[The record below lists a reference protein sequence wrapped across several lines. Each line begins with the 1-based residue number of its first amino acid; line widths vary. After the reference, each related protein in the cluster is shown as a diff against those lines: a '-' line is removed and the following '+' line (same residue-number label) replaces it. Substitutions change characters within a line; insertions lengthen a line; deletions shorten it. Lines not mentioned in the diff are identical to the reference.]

1 MEGNNNNNNNNN
13 NKTLSR
19 RHLYRTLIADQ
30 LNYDRT
36 KDRHSLQQNLMI
48 HHGSNNDKE
57 TSPQGDE
64 QSMPCS
70 ESSFVSMS
78 LTNTKS
84 TEHDD
89 TSPTTQETST
99 TTTFSSSDQQTY
111 QSIVTPEYLSLSMED
126 ATMQTRTSS
135 STSQEA
141 FTTLQQDSMM
151 ETHTTQQQQ
160 QHLELEQ
167 QRPELDGN
175 LYIIRSEAP
184 DTTISDTKSNID
196 DDPSHTTSEN
206 QNTFPDIIV
215 VESMSSAIVSNTTF
229 DRGDTVME
237 AFDIIVGRQTNIMNS
252 FSTNVQS
259 TTSTNSKQ
267 KNIYSSH
274 DENFYFH
281 SENMTEYQRVS
292 SGVAINQEQAKF
304 FSSSDGSL
312 QDPIPSIDMVF
323 SNQSDCQDESMS
335 VPITSFSNIPYVHG
349 SYASAAPIMLEDKR
363 WMKIL
368 RQAMP
373 EAHADAIEVLRQA
386 SRSRTSAKMAKIM
399 KWAENN
405 PVVAAYGMM
414 HSNCDLHTVHEMV
427 LPNVN
432 NDDDVD
438 LCRLT
443 SNRRERRYH
452 TRGPSPPIARKR
464 SLHSSK
470 QEIRPILEWDVFLDP
485 AIVKKVDEALQ
496 TVDHLESS
504 EGWTAAQ
511 IEVDRQ
517 VSRLMNRMILAHGS
531 ASQLVTEAIGMA
543 PECNFSSIV
552 EQAESQRIYRRKKQ
566 LNPWE
571 GSDIYNGSFGCK
583 SVHPQPNE
591 AVDDDVFLSIPGKS
605 GAQSSGIFMERWLR
619 IFSRALQLDRGGKTL
634 IEIQSV
640 VYDDD
645 DIMDVQQ
652 QKQPFCG
659 MFLCLGYG
667 DVNTKHTDHS
677 MGTMAQ
683 SAQEIQG
690 LLGAQLR
697 VVLDLKSRR
706 VPPTVW
712 ARLIDAMRS
721 RGIGVEGVGSFEVEV
736 LRRINTACAAPVK
749 KFRFF
754 HSAGDLQKACHANEV
769 EMGDTV
775 FFNGGSLFANYSDG
789 IASSLACCH
798 GPLPNDIARS
808 TMFYPYA
815 YPRSKNGD
823 SFADLDCKA
832 TIEDYKHRFDLQ
844 IGLYV
849 QEFSI
854 SQFAIESLVQF
865 TNHHSQVYNLGLA
878 WGGINGKTVRGL
890 DGDGYWSQR
899 YMGRSWD
906 KDAAPTGNLELLQP
920 ADHQFVQKAMSAG
933 AWGHL
938 GTLNLAVGNKAPH
951 AAVGISACQG
961 DLD

>member
-1 MEGNNNNNNNNN
+1 MEGNNSSNNAS
-13 NKTLSR
+13 SR
-19 RHLYRTLIADQ
+19 KHLYQTLIADQ

-36 KDRHSLQQNLMI
+36 KDKHLEHQNLMI
-48 HHGSNNDKE
+48 YHRINNDKE
-57 TSPQGDE
+57 RLPEGDE
-64 QSMPCS
+64 QSMPYS
-70 ESSFVSMS
+70 NSSFVSMS

-84 TEHDD
+84 TENDD

-99 TTTFSSSDQQTY
+99 TITFSSTDQQTY
-111 QSIVTPEYLSLSMED
+111 QSIVTPENFSQSMED
-126 ATMQTRTSS
+126 ATMQTDTSS
-135 STSQEA
+135 SQEA
-141 FTTLQQDSMM
+141 LMASTDNSMM
-151 ETHTTQQQQ
+151 EEHSSQQ
-160 QHLELEQ
+160 QHQKIEQ
-167 QRPELDGN
+167 HQQQHRPELDGN
-175 LYIIRSEAP
+175 LYIVRSEPP
-184 DTTISDTKSNID
+184 DTTISYSKSSLD
-196 DDPSHTTSEN
+196 DDLSHANSNN
-206 QNTFPDIIV
+206 QNTFPDVIMVI
-215 VESMSSAIVSNTTF
+215 ESMSSAIVSNTTF

-237 AFDIIVGRQTNIMNS
+237 AFDIIAGKQKSVMDS

-259 TTSTNSKQ
+259 TTSIQSKQ
-267 KNIYSSH
+267 NSIYSPYNE
-274 DENFYFH
+274 DFYFH
-281 SENMTEYQRVS
+281 SENMTDYERVPGEVASNDAHAKGFGS
-292 SGVAINQEQAKF
+292 SE
-304 FSSSDGSL
+304 GSV
-312 QDPIPSIDMVF
+312 PNPTPSIDLVF
-323 SNQSDCQDESMS
+323 SNHSDCQDESMS
-335 VPITSFSNIPYVHG
+335 IPITTFSTIPYVHG

-386 SRSRTSAKMAKIM
+386 SKSRTSAKMAKIM

-414 HSNCDLHTVHEMV
+414 QSNCDLQTIRDQVA
-427 LPNVN
+427 LPDVI

-438 LCRLT
+438 LSRFT
-443 SNRRERRYH
+443 SNRRERRH
-452 TRGPSPPIARKR
+452 HVQGSSTPIARKR
-464 SLHSSK
+464 PLHSSR
-470 QEIRPILEWDVFLDP
+470 QRIRPILEWDVFLDP

-496 TVDHLESS
+496 KVDQLESS

-511 IEVDRQ
+511 MEVDRQ

-566 LNPWE
+566 LKQWE
-571 GSDIYNGSFGCK
+571 GSGIYNGSFGCK
-583 SVHPQPNE
+583 SIHPQPNE
-591 AVDDDVFLSIPGKS
+591 MVDDNDSPSVPGKS
-605 GAQSSGIFMERWLR
+605 GIQSSGIFMERWLR

-645 DIMDVQQ
+645 DITDVQQ

-667 DVNTKHTDHS
+667 DVNTKQTDHT

-736 LRRINTACAAPVK
+736 LRRINNACAAPVK

-769 EMGDTV
+769 EMGDSV
-775 FFNGGSLFANYSDG
+775 FFNGGSLFATNSDG
-789 IASSLACCH
+789 IVSSLACCH

-815 YPRSKNGD
+815 YPRSKNGG
-823 SFADLDCKA
+823 SFSDMDCKA
-832 TIEDYKHRFDLQ
+832 TIEDYKRRFDLQ

-854 SQFAIESLVQF
+854 SQYAIESLVQF

-906 KDAAPTGNLELLQP
+906 KEAAPTGHMELLQP

-938 GTLNLAVGNKAPH
+938 GTVNLAVGNKAPH

-961 DLD
+961 DLL